1 MTNNTGIYII
11 NLQPKSTMKTFEAV
25 AVAAIFPAAA
35 AAANE
40 LVAVERERELGVAEY
55 GKHRNSNIDWPT
67 GVSSL
72 LL

>member
-1 MTNNTGIYII
+1 
-11 NLQPKSTMKTFEAV
+11 MKTFEAV

>member
-1 MTNNTGIYII
+1 
-11 NLQPKSTMKTFEAV
+11 MKTFEAV
-25 AVAAIFPAAA
+25 AVAAIFHAAA

-40 LVAVERERELGVAEY
+40 LVAVERERELGV
-55 GKHRNSNIDWPT
+55 GVVDWPTGT